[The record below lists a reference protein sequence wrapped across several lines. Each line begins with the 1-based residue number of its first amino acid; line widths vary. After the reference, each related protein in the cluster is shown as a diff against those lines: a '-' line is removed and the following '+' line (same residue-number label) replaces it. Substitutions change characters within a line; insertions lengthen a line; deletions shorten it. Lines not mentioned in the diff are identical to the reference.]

1 MRKLTGM
8 EFHTLGAACEKAL
21 IPKNYESNPK
31 SQVRA
36 TVIIIYSYT
45 ELVKYCAQYCIYPCV
60 LTNLICVVLLVAV
73 PVDAVQ

>member
-8 EFHTLGAACEKAL
+8 EFDILGAACEKAL
-21 IPKNYESNPK
+21 SPKNYESNPK

-36 TVIIIYSYT
+36 IVIIIYSYR
-45 ELVKYCAQYCIYPCV
+45 EFVMYCAQYCIYLSV
-60 LTNLICVVLLVAV
+60 LTNLICVVLLVTV

>member
-8 EFHTLGAACEKAL
+8 EFHMLGAACEKAL

-36 TVIIIYSYT
+36 IVIIIYSYT
-45 ELVKYCAQYCIYPCV
+45 ELVKY
-60 LTNLICVVLLVAV
+60 
-73 PVDAVQ
+73 